1 MDVDIK
7 GRIKNLNLPKNKGL
21 LPMFEAVVNSIHA
34 FNNIISDESKIEI
47 KIERD
52 TSQTDLTDSHY
63 IPPVQSFEIVDN
75 ASGFNDINFH
85 SFSTSDSTLKAE
97 LGGKGVGR
105 FIWLKAY
112 DSVRIDSI
120 YLQDKKYHER
130 HFDFLLTQKA
140 IENLEEGL
148 SEKSVPET
156 RLRLQNLKAKYQQ
169 FLPKNADLIAQRLLE
184 HCLSFF
190 ISSRLPQIYV
200 IDNNGDSYNI
210 NSIYNNEIKE
220 YVAKHDFKV
229 NNLDFKLDL
238 IKYRTT
244 SDQVHFISYCAHS
257 REVKRENLATYIPLL
272 TTRLKENGKDF
283 IYLCYISSQYLD
295 ESVNQERTSFSFE
308 ESSDE
313 EVDGQG
319 KFVFKEEATIKQI
332 REEVLKIVKP
342 DSEAYVQEIRQE
354 HVMRV
359 QKFIKEQCPEYRH
372 ILKYNKA
379 DIDDISPNSS
389 DATLDS
395 ELHKISYRID
405 SNIRENSRKI
415 LENDP
420 KEEKEIQEYNIKY
433 EALLDQL
440 TDSGISNLAKYVT
453 HRKVLISLF
462 EQRLKLDTEDKYYL
476 EKSIHELFVPMKKDS
491 NQVEFLKQN
500 LWMIDERLSYHYYLS
515 SDLPFSDMET
525 TDSVS
530 EDRPDI
536 MIFNKSIAYVETEQ
550 PFNSIVII
558 EFKRPERTAYPDD
571 ENPITQVYSYMSQIE
586 ENKVK
591 TSEGR
596 TVMYKQGTPFYAYII
611 CDINE
616 KIKRFAKDGVLQPTP
631 DQLGYFGFNTPR
643 NAYIEIISYDKLLLD
658 AKKRNK
664 VLFDRLG
671 LPPTI
676 ITNKEI

>member
-7 GRIKNLNLPKNKGL
+7 GRIKNLDLPKNKGL

-34 FNNIISDESKIEI
+34 FSEITDKSKVEV

-52 TSQTDLTDSHY
+52 GSQLDLTDPHFIS
-63 IPPVQSFEIVDN
+63 PVQSFEIFDN
-75 ASGFNDINFH
+75 AAGFNDMNFN

-112 DSVRIDSI
+112 DSVRIDSV
-120 YLQDKKYHER
+120 YYQEDNFYER

-140 IENLEEGL
+140 IENVEEKV
-148 SEKSVPET
+148 SDRRYTET
-156 RLRLQNLKAKYQQ
+156 KLRLQNIKTKYQQ
-169 FLPKNADLIAQRLLE
+169 FLPKKADLIAQRLLE

-190 ISSRLPQIYV
+190 ISSKMPQIYV
-200 IDNNGDSYNI
+200 IDSNGDSICI

-220 YVAKHDFKV
+220 FITTNEFKV
-229 NNLDFKLDL
+229 NTIGFRLDL

-244 SDQVHFISYCAHS
+244 SDQFHFISYCAHS
-257 REVKRENLATYIPLL
+257 REVRRENLSTYIPLL
-272 TTRLKENGKDF
+272 TTRLKENDQDF
-283 IYLCYISSQYLD
+283 IYLCYITSNYLD
-295 ESVNQERTSFSFE
+295 NSVNQERTSFSFE
-308 ESSDE
+308 ETTDDE
-313 EVDGQG
+313 LEGQG
-319 KFVFKEEATIKQI
+319 KLIFKEEATIKQI
-332 REEVLKIVKP
+332 RDEVLKIVKP
-342 DSEAYVQEIRQE
+342 DSEKYVQEIRKE
-354 HVMRV
+354 HLSRV
-359 QKFIKEQCPEYRH
+359 QKFVEEQCPEYRH
-372 ILKYNKA
+372 ILKYNKE
-379 DIDDISPNSS
+379 DIDNISPNSS
-389 DATLDS
+389 DATLDN
-395 ELHKISYRID
+395 ELHKISYQID
-405 SNIRENSRKI
+405 SSIKENSRKI
-415 LENDP
+415 LEKDP
-420 KEEKEIQEYNIKY
+420 KEEKDIKEYNVKY

-440 TDSGISNLAKYVT
+440 TDSGVANLAKYIT

-462 EQRLKLDTEDKYYL
+462 EQRLKLDTNDKYYL
-476 EKSIHELFVPMKKDS
+476 EKAIHELFVPMRKDS

-515 SDLPFSDMET
+515 SDLPFSDIQP

-530 EDRPDI
+530 DDRPDI

-591 TSEGR
+591 TNEGR
-596 TVMYKQGTPFYAYII
+596 TVIYKPGTPFYAYII
-611 CDINE
+611 CDIND

-664 VLFDRLG
+664 VLFDKLG

-676 ITNKEI
+676 ITNKPL

>member
-34 FNNIISDESKIEI
+34 FTEINEKSKIEI
-47 KIERD
+47 RIERD
-52 TSQTDLTDSHY
+52 TSQGDLTDPHY
-63 IPPVQSFEIVDN
+63 ISPVLSFEITDN
-75 ASGFNDINFH
+75 ASGFNDVNFN

-112 DSVRIDSI
+112 ESVRIDST
-120 YLQDKKYHER
+120 YLQDGRYYER

-140 IENLEEGL
+140 IENLETSISDNTY
-148 SEKSVPET
+148 SETK
-156 RLRLQNLKAKYQQ
+156 LRLQNLKSKYQQ
-169 FLPKNADLIAQRLLE
+169 FLPKKADLIAQRLLE

-190 ISSRLPQIYV
+190 IASQLPQIYI

-210 NSIYNNEIKE
+210 NAIFNSEIKDFII
-220 YVAKHDFKV
+220 KHDFIV
-229 NNLDFKLDL
+229 NTIPFTLDL

-272 TTRLKENGKDF
+272 TTRLRENDSEF
-283 IYLCYISSQYLD
+283 IYLCYITGKYLD
-295 ESVNQERTSFSFE
+295 DSVNQERTSFSFE
-308 ESSDE
+308 ENLDDDIE
-313 EVDGQG
+313 GQG
-319 KFVFKEEATIKQI
+319 NLIFKEEATIKQI
-332 REEVLKIVKP
+332 REACLKIIRP
-342 DSEAYVQEIRQE
+342 DSEAYVQEIRKTHIE
-354 HVMRV
+354 RV
-359 QKFIKEQCPEYRH
+359 QKFIDEQCPEYRH
-372 ILKYNKA
+372 ILKYNKS
-379 DIDDISPNSS
+379 DIDNISPNSS
-389 DATLDS
+389 DASLDG
-395 ELHKISYRID
+395 ELHKIAYKID
-405 SNIRENSRKI
+405 ATIKESSRKI
-415 LENDP
+415 LEKDP
-420 KEEKEIQEYNIKY
+420 REEKDIQEYNVKY
-433 EALLDQL
+433 GVLIDQL
-440 TDSGISNLAKYVT
+440 TDSGISNLAKYIT
-453 HRKVLISLF
+453 HRKVIISLF

-476 EKSIHELFVPMKKDS
+476 EKAIHELFVPMRKDS
-491 NQVEFLKQN
+491 TQIEFLKQN
-500 LWMIDERLSYHYYLS
+500 LWMIDERLSYHFYLS
-515 SDLPFSDMET
+515 SDLPFSEIQL
-525 TDSVS
+525 TDSTS
-530 EDRPDI
+530 TDRPDV

-558 EFKRPERTAYPDD
+558 EFKRPARTAYPDD

-596 TVMYKQGTPFYAYII
+596 TVLYKPGTPFYAYII
-611 CDINE
+611 CDIND

-643 NAYIEIISYDKLLLD
+643 NAYIEIISYDKLLID

-664 VLFDRLG
+664 VLFDKLG

-676 ITNKEI
+676 ITNKEL